1 MMRLAWLA
9 LGAFVALALFTHSA
23 HADPARARRIAVLIG
38 ANDPPPTLAPLRY
51 AHDDAQHM
59 ADALTRVGGFAAA
72 DVHVMLDPA
81 RSEIEQVLAQAHEA
95 ALAAGGNVLFLFYY
109 SGHSDGQ
116 SVYPHG
122 TAVSL
127 QDLRV
132 RIGAVGARVLV
143 GILDTCHGGAW
154 TQTKGLSV
162 GPPLSPIDL
171 VSLTS
176 EGTALLSSSSGL
188 ENAHEAEAIQGSF
201 FTHHLVA
208 GLLGAADS
216 NGDGDVTLVEAFDYA
231 KDHTVQD
238 SAKVATTVQHPSYDV
253 QLRGRQDLVLS
264 QVRASTSSL
273 VLTETAGPLE
283 VIQLESGVTVSEL
296 GPGSRRARL
305 ALPPGRYLVRKVAGG
320 KPYSKEVE
328 ITPGNS
334 LTVAEDQLEP
344 SGERLALKGGVVRP
358 TSEATTLPRAAW
370 ELRLAL
376 GVSAGPVTTWG
387 QALNE
392 TKPAPVN
399 DGTLQRELAG
409 GIGLSW
415 GITDRIT
422 WTLPL
427 PAFAYRFGS
436 PDSLE
441 VVPRLGL
448 TALGFV
454 STAGLFGHLDAGV
467 ALRLHTFDTQSLV
480 LTTAAR
486 SQFAVHTASDQPD
499 GAGPNIWRVS
509 GGVGYTLL
517 LQDFVSLSFGAVVEG
532 DALLYHH
539 DSSQIDRVIVDL
551 LQRRSSS
558 SILFGS
564 VLTLGYRPLPL
575 ASVHLSPRF
584 SLDAYASWEVEFR
597 TLALRDTY
605 LGGFTWTF

>member
-1 MMRLAWLA
+1 MIRLSWLT
-9 LGAFVALALFTHSA
+9 LCSFVALALCA
-23 HADPARARRIAVLIG
+23 HTAQADPVHARRVAILIG
-38 ANDPPPTLAPLRY
+38 ANDPPPTLVPLRY
-51 AHDDAQHM
+51 AHEDARRM
-59 ADALTRVGGFAAA
+59 ADALIRVGGFAAA
-72 DVHVMLDPA
+72 DVHVLLDPA
-81 RSEIEQVLAQAHEA
+81 RSEIDQALALAHEA
-95 ALAAGGNVLFLFYY
+95 ALATGGNVLFLFYY

-122 TAVSL
+122 TAVSI

-132 RIGAVGARVLV
+132 RIGMVGARVLV

-162 GPPLSPIDL
+162 GPPLNPIDL
-171 VSLTS
+171 VSLAT

-201 FTHHLVA
+201 FTHHLIG

-231 KDHTVQD
+231 KDHTIQD

-264 QVRASTSSL
+264 QVKASTSL
-273 VLTETAGPLE
+273 LTLTETAGPLE
-283 VIQLESGVTVSEL
+283 VIQLESGVTVAEL
-296 GPGSRRARL
+296 GPGARLARL

-320 KPYSKEVE
+320 RPYSKEVE
-328 ITPGNS
+328 ITQGDSPS
-334 LTVAEDQLEP
+334 VSEDQLEP
-344 SGERLALKGGVVRP
+344 SAERLALKGGVARP
-358 TSEATTLPRAAW
+358 ISEATTLPRGAW
-370 ELRLAL
+370 ELRVAL
-376 GVSAGPVTTWG
+376 GVSAGPMTTWG

-399 DGTLQRELAG
+399 DGSLKRELAG

-427 PAFAYRFGS
+427 PMFAYRFGS

-448 TALGFV
+448 TGIGFA
-454 STAGLFGHLDAGV
+454 STAGIFGHLDAGV

-480 LTTAAR
+480 LTTSAR

-499 GAGPNIWRVS
+499 SAGPNLWRAS

-539 DSSQIDRVIVDL
+539 DPS
-551 LQRRSSS
+551 QRRSSS
-558 SILFGS
+558 SVLLGS
-564 VLTLGYRPLPL
+564 VQTLGYRPLPL

-584 SLDAYASWEVEFR
+584 SLDAYASWEIELR